1 MLGLVAT
8 KISTLYLLIEPDSLY
23 TELSQC
29 DTHELC
35 L

>member
-8 KISTLYLLIEPDSLY
+8 KTSTLYLLIEPDSLY